1 MKTSTSRLTLLAILI
16 GLPTLALLADGHETP
31 TLERLRAAGEF
42 SSIEDEAERSAALFT
57 EAGKVLLHPRCV
69 NCHPSGDQPLIGE
82 GSRVHEPPVRR
93 GALDFG
99 VVGMTCGT
107 CHGEANFDPARVPG
121 DAHWQLA
128 PIEAAWAGKSLAEV
142 CEQLKDP
149 ERTGGRDL
157 ERIAKHMEEDS
168 LVGWAWA
175 PGAGRRPAPGS
186 QQRFGELIRAWIETG
201 AVCPGS

>member
-1 MKTSTSRLTLLAILI
+1 MNTRCLTLLTILI
-16 GLPTLALLADGHETP
+16 ALPALALLAEDGGP
-31 TLERLRAAGEF
+31 ATLERLRGAGAF
-42 SSIEDEAERSAALFT
+42 AGIEDETERSAALFT

-69 NCHPSGDQPLIGE
+69 NCHPSGNEPLIGE
-82 GSRVHEPPVRR
+82 EGRVHEPPVRR

-99 VVGMTCGT
+99 VTGMTCGT
-107 CHGEANFDPARVPG
+107 CHGEANFDPGSVPG

-128 PIEAAWAGKSLAEV
+128 PIEAAWEGRSLAEI

-157 ERIAKHMEEDS
+157 EKVAEHMEKDS

-186 QQRFGELIRAWIETG
+186 QKRFGELIRAWIETG